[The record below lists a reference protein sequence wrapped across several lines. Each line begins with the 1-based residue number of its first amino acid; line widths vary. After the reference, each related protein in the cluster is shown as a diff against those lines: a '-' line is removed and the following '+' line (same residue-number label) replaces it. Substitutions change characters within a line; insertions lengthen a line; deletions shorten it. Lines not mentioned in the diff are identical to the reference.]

1 MSDGVKS
8 IDDSIA
14 RNDAP
19 PSAFADHASMQQTGL
34 DPVQISLK
42 AICDEYNRLVLQK
55 YPRARH
61 RRVWSS
67 LFG

>member
-1 MSDGVKS
+1 MGDGATS
-8 IDDSIA
+8 IEDSKA

-19 PSAFADHASMQQTGL
+19 LSPFTDQASMQQTGL

-42 AICDEYNRLVLQK
+42 DICDRYNRLILQR
-55 YPRARH
+55 PQ
-61 RRVWSS
+61 RRTFWSR

>member
-8 IDDSIA
+8 IEDRA
-14 RNDAP
+14 VRNEAP
-19 PSAFADHASMQQTGL
+19 RSAISDQASMQQAGL

-42 AICDEYNRLVLQK
+42 DICDRYNRLILQR
-55 YPRARH
+55 PQ
-61 RRVWSS
+61 RRTIWSR